1 MTDSLVR
8 AATLTPQSESPDA
21 ADIARLVTQC
31 LTEDIGT
38 GDLTAR
44 LIDASTICRARVIVR
59 EHAVLCGTA
68 WFDQVYASVDPN
80 VSVQWEAA
88 DGDRVEP
95 GQLIC
100 TVNGPARGVNS
111 GERTALNLL
120 QTLSGTATVARRH
133 ADAVAGTATVILDT
147 RKTLPGLRR
156 AQKYAV
162 RCGGCANHRMGL
174 HDAMLIKENHIA
186 AAGGL
191 RNAVNAARAANP
203 HAPLEVEVET
213 LEQLDEALGLEVTM
227 IMLDN
232 FTVDDIR
239 DAVARSRGKA
249 RLEVSGG
256 VELDDLAELA
266 ATGVDFISIGSLTK
280 HLHATDFSMRV
291 DD

>member
-31 LTEDIGT
+31 LTEDIGN

-44 LIDASTICRARVIVR
+44 LIDPSTACRARVIVR

-68 WFDQVYASVDPN
+68 WFDQVYASLDAD
-80 VSVQWEAA
+80 VSVQWEAT
-88 DGDRVEP
+88 DGDRIEP

-100 TVNGPARGVNS
+100 TVTGPARGVNS

-203 HAPLEVEVET
+203 DAPLEVEVET
-213 LEQLDEALGLEVTM
+213 LGQLDEALGLEVTM

-232 FTVDDIR
+232 FTVDGIR

-280 HLHATDFSMRV
+280 HLQATDFSMRA
-291 DD
+291 DN

>member
-191 RNAVNAARAANP
+191 RNAVNAARTANP